1 MKDGRG
7 WHGESGR
14 HSLAS
19 RGIQT
24 RSTVLLSPGHLR
36 DVYERR
42 RIRERMSWA
51 ADDYIRT
58 RYNRFHRLTIDK
70 EIPMGSDFVNWFIDE
85 SYLDIDSM
93 KEPLNDVN
101 DRVVSDLQGNQ
112 QNLAIMRNAV
122 LLEMINLHIIRY
134 DDAVE
139 LGYTNE

>member
-1 MKDGRG
+1 
-7 WHGESGR
+7 
-14 HSLAS
+14 
-19 RGIQT
+19 
-24 RSTVLLSPGHLR
+24 
-36 DVYERR
+36 
-42 RIRERMSWA
+42 MSWA

>member
-1 MKDGRG
+1 
-7 WHGESGR
+7 
-14 HSLAS
+14 
-19 RGIQT
+19 
-24 RSTVLLSPGHLR
+24 
-36 DVYERR
+36 
-42 RIRERMSWA
+42 MSWV
-51 ADDYIRT
+51 ADDYIRS

-85 SYLDIDSM
+85 NYLDIDSM

-122 LLEMINLHIIRY
+122 LLEMINLHIIEY

-139 LGYTNE
+139 LGYTSE